1 MFWES
6 GNIKMEDYNR
16 IYPEVPKEDKIYPE
30 ALKDGNAFRLQQ
42 SCRVLE
48 NLEKEAKHYASV
60 RKKYKRCYNVLS
72 RISTS
77 TGTLSFCLSGSGVG
91 TAFSGV
97 GLPLAESLGGLGFVC
112 GVVSVIAGEAGKKV
126 SRKVTKHEKTVSV
139 CLSKINSL
147 KDRISKALADDRI
160 SVEEF
165 EYILAEMKKYH
176 EMTKDI
182 RRKVK
187 KTADAGEVSQLRR
200 EIRADILKKTS
211 IRRRP
216 AEIKESYFCF
226 LRSWSDSEAGVA
238 AGGASDSGVE
248 EQRPP
253 PYNPDFLTFK
263 RFSRAQNFV
272 PASF

>member
-1 MFWES
+1 
-6 GNIKMEDYNR
+6 MEDYKK
-16 IYPEVPKEDKIYPE
+16 IYPELPKEDKIYPE
-30 ALKDGNAFRLQQ
+30 APKDGNAFRLQQ

-97 GLPLAESLGGLGFVC
+97 GLPLAASLGGLGLIC
-112 GVVSVIAGEAGKKV
+112 GVVSVITGEAGKKV
-126 SRKVTKHEKTVSV
+126 SRKLTKHEKTVSV
-139 CLSKINSL
+139 CESKINSL

-160 SVEEF
+160 SDEEF
-165 EYILAEMKKYH
+165 ENILAEMSKYH
-176 EMTKDI
+176 EMKKDI
-182 RRKVK
+182 RVGFKKNKVK
-187 KTADAGEVSQLRR
+187 KTANAGEVSQLRR
-200 EIRADILKKTS
+200 DSCGNTQKTS

-216 AEIKESYFCF
+216 SKIEASCFCF
-226 LRSWSDSEAGVA
+226 LRSSEASEAGA
-238 AGGASDSGVE
+238 ELRAGVE

-253 PYNPDFLTFK
+253 PYNPDF
-263 RFSRAQNFV
+263 
-272 PASF
+272 